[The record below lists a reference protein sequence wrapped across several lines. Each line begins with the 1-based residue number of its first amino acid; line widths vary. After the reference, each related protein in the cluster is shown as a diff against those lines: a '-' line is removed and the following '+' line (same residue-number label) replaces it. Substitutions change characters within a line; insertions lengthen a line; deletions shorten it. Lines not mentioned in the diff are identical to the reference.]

1 MHLFIFVDLNVCAWI
16 YTRSYIYSGIIDVV
30 NGTKYALQ
38 ILFNLI
44 VKGLFNINSRGH
56 NLIVVSLLVVRIIS
70 LYQYIVIIV
79 YNINCNH
86 GDVFFFVL

>member
-1 MHLFIFVDLNVCAWI
+1 MRICA
-16 YTRSYIYSGIIDVV
+16 
-30 NGTKYALQ
+30 
-38 ILFNLI
+38 

-56 NLIVVSLLVVRIIS
+56 NLTVVSLLVVRIIS

-86 GDVFFFVL
+86 GDVFFLYYNVIRMNDFKSF